1 MQQVL
6 KSRAILQQHNNASAL
21 RGCMDCGECNT
32 HRVIEP
38 MKATKTW
45 FGLDHEPLDK
55 VDLKAVKQFATACAV
70 VFVVAQAVF
79 LAIEWWAK

>member
-6 KSRAILQQHNNASAL
+6 KSRAILQQHNDASAL
-21 RGCMDCGECNT
+21 RGCMDCGECST

-55 VDLKAVKQFATACAV
+55 VDLKAAKQFAKACAV
-70 VFVVAQAVF
+70 VFVVAQVVF

>member
-6 KSRAILQQHNNASAL
+6 KSRAILQQHNDASAL
-21 RGCMDCGECNT
+21 RGCMDCGECST

-45 FGLDHEPLDK
+45 FGLDHEPLNQI
-55 VDLKAVKQFATACAV
+55 DLKAAKQFAKACAV

-79 LAIEWWAK
+79 WAIELWAK